1 MYVQMNW
8 EYRVTC
14 TQRTAFVTINAEKKA
29 GYVKR
34 VTEVGYCKA

>member
-1 MYVQMNW
+1 MNW

-14 TQRTAFVTINAEKKA
+14 TKRTAFVTIKAEKRR

-34 VTEVGYCKA
+34 VIEVGYLHCKA